1 MPALTVAAWVVFWN
15 PVSVATFAER
25 AGGLDEALVEWTGV
39 DEGGLPF
46 RRPRTP
52 EQETTL
58 REAARRNG
66 TRLWGM
72 ANNYAYP
79 TGFDAGRMSLM
90 LNDPALRRGHVT
102 ALVKIA
108 TEDRLTGIDLDYES
122 LKATDR
128 DAYTVFVR
136 DLAAALHR
144 DKRRLSVTVHPKVD
158 DDGGWDGPR
167 AQDYRE
173 IGKVADVVRIMAYD
187 YSWSGAPAGPIA
199 PDEWVRRV
207 AVYAR
212 SRVPARKLSL
222 GIPCY
227 GYDWGKTPAT
237 SLVWSDFLSLLTTDK
252 AAPATDSGEEVADA
266 ARFGGATSLARKTAI
281 ARELGLG
288 GISFWYVGSEEPRT
302 WDVLA
307 ALRPRKR

>member
-1 MPALTVAAWVVFWN
+1 MSALTVAAWVVFWN
-15 PVSVATFAER
+15 PASIATFAEHS
-25 AGGLDEALVEWTGV
+25 GGLDEALVEWAGV
-39 DEGGLPF
+39 DEQGLPF
-46 RRPRTP
+46 RRPRKS
-52 EQETTL
+52 EQETML
-58 REAARRNG
+58 REAARTSG

-72 ANNYAYP
+72 ASNYVDP
-79 TGFDAGRMSLM
+79 TGFDVGRMTLM
-90 LNDPALRRGHVT
+90 LNDPVRRRGHIE
-102 ALVKIA
+102 ALAKIA
-108 TEDRLTGIDLDYES
+108 EEDRLAGIDLDYES
-122 LKATDR
+122 LKETDR

-144 DKRRLSVTVHPKVD
+144 GKRRLSVTVHPKVD
-158 DDGGWDGPR
+158 DGGGWDGPR

-173 IGKVADVVRIMAYD
+173 IGKAADVVRIMAYD

-207 AVYAR
+207 ALYAK
-212 SRVPARKLSL
+212 SRIPARKISL

-227 GYDWGKTPAT
+227 GYDWGKSPAT
-237 SLVWSDFLSLLTTDK
+237 SLVWNDFLGLLATGK
-252 AAPATDSGEEVADA
+252 ADPATDSGEEVADA
-266 ARFGGATSLARKTAI
+266 ARFGGATSLARKAGI

-307 ALRPRKR
+307 TLRPRKR